1 MARPDL
7 IEKLRTTLVPHGSAL
22 VCAYL
27 YGSAARDDDRATSD
41 LDIAVL
47 FRQEPPA
54 TLDGM
59 GFDIAGD
66 VERATGRRADVTVLN
81 RAPAD
86 LVHRV
91 LRDGVLLYE
100 TDRRRR
106 VAFEVSRRA
115 EYFDLLP
122 YLRQY
127 RRHSVDA
134 AR

>member
-1 MARPDL
+1 MAKPDL
-7 IEKLRTTLVPHGSAL
+7 IEKLRTTLAPHGSAL

-27 YGSAARDDDRATSD
+27 YGSAARGDDRATSD

-66 VERATGRRADVTVLN
+66 VERVTGRRADVTVLN

-106 VAFEVSRRA
+106 VAFEVDRRA

-127 RRHSVDA
+127 RRPSVDA